1 MLLNMMRVVL
11 VSVIFLNDSIAFA
24 DSSTD
29 LIELQHKPSAP
40 AFSLPDM
47 DNKMHKLTDYLGKP
61 VIVSFWATWCPPCR
75 AEIPAFN
82 RAWAKI
88 KDEDI
93 AMLAININE
102 GQETIESFTKEYP
115 IDFTIL
121 RDEAAGQLQN
131 WNMTGLPTTFVIDAK
146 GRIVYQA
153 MGEREW
159 DNDIILNKIRSLKQ
173 ETISPIK

>member
-1 MLLNMMRVVL
+1 MRVLL
-11 VSVIFLNDSIAFA
+11 VSVIFLNSSNIFA
-24 DSSTD
+24 DSAVN
-29 LIELQHKPSAP
+29 LIELEHKPSAP

-102 GQETIESFTKEYP
+102 GQETIKSFTKEFP

-121 RDEAAGQLQN
+121 RDETAGQLQN
-131 WNMTGLPTTFVIDAK
+131 WNMTGLPTAFVIDAK

-159 DNDIILNKIRSLKQ
+159 DNDIILNKVRALKQ
-173 ETISPIK
+173 ETISSIK